1 MPLTLSMSG
10 QSEKEATEQLL
21 AKYLRGAVHEMHRVD
36 AVARHFGKEPNR
48 NVEEHAAKE
57 YMKRH
62 PLRVPDK
69 KTALALV
76 GDVEKHYAAEAKKA
90 PLHTKLH
97 YAMGRVGKAQV
108 KAAVVCGIAAA
119 VGCVA
124 VAHGADVKTVPAAV
138 AVAGG
143 AYMAADYLRMSF
155 EPKKYGDDVLR
166 KKEILADYTRAKQA
180 LFVLKRMKQSLKHQ
194 KDAPEPAKATPDLSF
209 LLSKKGTA
217 R

>member
-1 MPLTLSMSG
+1 MTLTLSASG
-10 QSEKEATEQLL
+10 LSKKETTERLL

-36 AVARHFGKEPNR
+36 AVTRHFGKEPNR
-48 NVEEHAAKE
+48 GVEERAAEK

-62 PLRVPDK
+62 PLCVPDQAA
-69 KTALALV
+69 ALAFV
-76 GDVEKHYAAEAKKA
+76 DGAEKHYAAEAKKA

-97 YAMGRVGKAQV
+97 YAIGQAGKARV

-124 VAHGADVKTVPAAV
+124 VAHGADVKVVPAVV